1 MAPLATSAR
10 LVRNLGERALD
21 GLRSPIYRSGY
32 ALLAN
37 AAGTTLVGAVFW
49 AVAAHLYSGET
60 LGRSSA
66 LIAALILASSLAQ
79 LNLHSALPRFLPRAG
94 RSAGRLITYSYG
106 MSSLAALAVGLGFV
120 TILPRLSSNWRF
132 LGDSA

>member
-1 MAPLATSAR
+1 VATRALSPR
-10 LVRNLGERALD
+10 LVRNLGERALG

-37 AAGTTLVGAVFW
+37 AVGTTVVGVAYW
-49 AVAAHLYSGET
+49 AVAAHLYSRET

-66 LIAALILASSLAQ
+66 LIAALLLVSNLAQ
-79 LNLHSALPRFLPRAG
+79 LNLHSALARFLPQAG

-120 TILPRLSSNWRF
+120 TILP
-132 LGDSA
+132 G